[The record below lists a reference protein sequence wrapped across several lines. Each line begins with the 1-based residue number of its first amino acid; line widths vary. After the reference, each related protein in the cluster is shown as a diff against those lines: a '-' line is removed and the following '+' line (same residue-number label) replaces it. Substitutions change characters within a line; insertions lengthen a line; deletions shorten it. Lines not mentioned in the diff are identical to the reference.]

1 VKLLAAGEKNI
12 RAAAEAL
19 TAGRLVAFPTET
31 VYGLGGDGFNPRALA
46 RIFQAKARPRFDPLI
61 IHIAQTGALE
71 ALVDFSALDAETRRR
86 LETLCARL
94 WPGPLTLVLP
104 KLPAVPDL
112 ATSGL
117 PTVAVRFPD
126 HPVAQRLIALS
137 TGAVAAPSAN
147 PFGRLSPT
155 RAAHVRDGLG
165 DQVDIILDG
174 GPARVGLESTVLDLC
189 TGGAPR
195 ILRPGGVSRE
205 QLEALIGPLA
215 PAAETLSAD
224 AAPRSPG
231 QLAGHYAPR
240 APLTLHGPAEMAAL
254 PHDPAGGYLFFSG
267 PARDAWTQ
275 NRGLSLGPRI
285 RALSETGDPAAAA
298 AALFDLLHSL
308 DALGLSRIMAE
319 EAPPAGLGAAIN
331 DRLSRAA
338 RATR

>member
-61 IHIAQTGALE
+61 IHIAQAGALE
-71 ALVDFSALDAETRRR
+71 GLADFSALDAETRRH

-117 PTVAVRFPD
+117 STVAVRFPD

-174 GPARVGLESTVLDLC
+174 GPTRVGLESTVLDLRP
-189 TGGAPR
+189 GGAPR

-215 PAAETLSAD
+215 PAGAETSG
-224 AAPRSPG
+224 APHSPG

-240 APLTLHGPAEMAAL
+240 VPLTLHSPAEMAAL

-275 NRGLSLGPRI
+275 GRSLSPDPRI
-285 RALSETGDPAAAA
+285 QTLSETGDPVEAA
-298 AALFDLLHSL
+298 AALFDLLHRL

-338 RATR
+338 RASR

>member
-19 TAGRLVAFPTET
+19 IAGRLVAFPTET

-61 IHIAQTGALE
+61 IHIAQTGTLE
-71 ALVDFSALDAETRRR
+71 SLADFSALDAETRRR
-86 LETLCARL
+86 LETLCARF
-94 WPGPLTLVLP
+94 WPGPLTLILP

-126 HPVAQRLIALS
+126 HPVARRLIALS

-205 QLEALIGPLA
+205 QLEALIGPLDAAA
-215 PAAETLSAD
+215 PALD
-224 AAPRSPG
+224 ATPRSPG

-240 APLTLHGPAEMAAL
+240 APLTLHSPAEMAAL

-275 NRGLSLGPRI
+275 GRSLSPDPRI
-285 RALSETGDPAAAA
+285 RALSETGDPAEAA
-298 AALFDLLHSL
+298 AALFDLLHNL
-308 DALGLSRIMAE
+308 DALGISRIMAE

-338 RATR
+338 RAAR